1 MLGLPFASFFFL
13 QTCDFFS
20 NSGAGDVLSHP
31 NQIARFV
38 GRPFRFQPNT
48 ARVALLHSERHIF
61 KSMKHSGTK
70 HLLRSVSGFVGC
82 DGLTMM
88 DGDFFVTLEIPN
100 FFRKDE

>member
-1 MLGLPFASFFFL
+1 MSVESVWEPCHLGVGEEFLMHCVGSSFWFFFFL

-48 ARVALLHSERHIF
+48 EGVALFHSERH
-61 KSMKHSGTK
+61 
-70 HLLRSVSGFVGC
+70 
-82 DGLTMM
+82 
-88 DGDFFVTLEIPN
+88 FF
-100 FFRKDE
+100 